1 MIMSKFHTLTI
12 KEIKKETKNA
22 VSIVFDIPTELKN
35 EFTFTAGQYI
45 NIKKELAG
53 IELRRA
59 YSICSE
65 PNSNE
70 LRVAVKAV
78 DNGTF
83 SVFANTTLKEG
94 DTLEVQ
100 KPEGKFILKT
110 SENNSK
116 NYLAIAAGSGITPIM
131 AMLKAVLTEE
141 PNSTFTLIYG
151 NKTALETIFKTEID
165 SLQNSFPDR
174 LNLQYVYSQEE
185 QENALFGRIDKGNI
199 NYVVKNKF
207 KNLTFNSAFLFGLEA
222 MIQVATDTLIEN
234 NINKNDI
241 HFELFSTPISSEEKA
256 TQNFE
261 GTSEITII
269 VDDEET
275 TFNMDAKTTILNA
288 ALKEGLDAPY
298 SCQGGIC
305 SSCLGKVTEGTAKMA
320 KNAILSDSEIEEGLI
335 LTCQAHPTSQKITVD
350 YDDV

>member
-199 NYVVKNKF
+199 NYIVKNKF
-207 KNLTFNSAFLFGLEA
+207 KNLTFNSAFLCGPEA

-275 TFNMDAKTTILNA
+275 TFQMDAKTTILNA
-288 ALKEGLDAPY
+288 ALQEGLDAPY

>member
-78 DNGTF
+78 YNGTF

-207 KNLTFNSAFLFGLEA
+207 KNLTFNSAFLCGPEA

-275 TFNMDAKTTILNA
+275 TFQMDAKTTILNA
-288 ALKEGLDAPY
+288 ALQEGLDAPY

>member
-1 MIMSKFHTLTI
+1 MSKFHLLTI
-12 KEIKKETKNA
+12 KEIKKETQNA

-35 EFTFTAGQYI
+35 EFRFTAGQYI

-53 IELRRA
+53 VELRRA
-59 YSICSE
+59 YSICSA

-83 SVFANTTLKEG
+83 SVFANTILKKG

-100 KPEGKFILKT
+100 KPEGKFVLET
-110 SENNSK
+110 SKNNSK

-131 AMLKAVLTEE
+131 AMLKATLNEE
-141 PNSTFTLIYG
+141 QDSTFTLIYG
-151 NKTALETIFKTEID
+151 NKIVTETIFKDEID
-165 SLQNSFPDR
+165 ALQKSHPNN
-174 LNLQYVYSQEE
+174 LNVQYIYSQEE
-185 QENALFGRIDKGNI
+185 QENALFGRIDRATI
-199 NYVVKNKF
+199 NYVVKNKL
-207 KNLTFNSAFLFGLEA
+207 KHITFDKAFLCGPEA
-222 MIQVATDTLIEN
+222 MIHLAIDVLIEN
-234 NINKNDI
+234 NIKKDSI
-241 HFELFSTPISSEEKA
+241 FFELFSTPASSEEKA

-261 GTSEITII
+261 GTSEITIV

-275 TFNMDAKTTILNA
+275 SFNMDAKTTILSA
-288 ALKEGLDAPY
+288 ALKQGLDAPY

-305 SSCLGKVTEGTAKMA
+305 SSCLAKVTQGTAKME
-320 KNAILSDSEIEEGLI
+320 KNAILSDSEIKEGLI
-335 LTCQAHPTSQKITVD
+335 LTCQAHPTSPKITVD

>member
-1 MIMSKFHTLTI
+1 MSKFHLLTI
-12 KEIKKETKNA
+12 KEIKKETQNA
-22 VSIVFDIPTELKN
+22 VSIVFDVPTELKN
-35 EFTFTAGQYI
+35 EFTFIAGQYI

-53 IELRRA
+53 KELRRA
-59 YSICSE
+59 YSICSA

-83 SVFANTTLKEG
+83 SVFSNTILNEG

-100 KPEGKFILKT
+100 KPEGKFVLKT
-110 SENNSK
+110 AENNSK

-131 AMLKAVLTEE
+131 AMLKATLTEE

-151 NKTALETIFKTEID
+151 NKTVAETIFKNEID
-165 SLQNSFPDR
+165 SLQNSFPNR
-174 LNLQYVYSQEE
+174 LNVQYVYSQEE
-185 QENALFGRIDKGNI
+185 QENALFGRIDKANI
-199 NYVVKNKF
+199 NYVVKNKL
-207 KNLTFNSAFLFGLEA
+207 KNVTFDNAFLCGPEA
-222 MIQVATDTLIEN
+222 MIHLAIDVLTEN
-234 NINKNDI
+234 NFNEKNI
-241 HFELFSTPISSEEKA
+241 YFELFSTPVTSEEKA

-261 GTSEITII
+261 GFSEITVV

-275 TFNMDAKTTILNA
+275 TFKMDAKTSILSA

-305 SSCLGKVTEGTAKMA
+305 SSCLAKVTEGTAKME
-320 KNAILSDSEIEEGLI
+320 KNAILSDSEIEEGLV